1 MGKEDDGFM
10 SNEKLFNMLTDLTRE
25 VNEYNRTVTKQISEL
40 HIEMKKY
47 NNMRDRVEEDRRQI
61 EEIEKLA
68 LTNKVKI
75 NSIVC
80 EEEGGLKQREKIAWV
95 VAVIASLVT
104 ILRFMG
110 VL

>member
-1 MGKEDDGFM
+1 MDREEDGFM
-10 SNEKLFNMLTDLTRE
+10 SNEKLFNMLTDLTRD

-68 LTNKVKI
+68 LKNETRI
-75 NSIVC
+75 NSIAS
-80 EEEGGLKQREKIAWV
+80 EEEGGLKQREKIAWA
-95 VAVIASLVT
+95 VAAVAAITT
-104 ILRFMG
+104 ILLRLG